1 MQYTSVRLLDCS
13 KITNHINF
21 TARAKGAEDS
31 DCSMDDLFFA
41 EVTSMIGD
49 DKLVV
54 SCFWRVKTTDNGIIF
69 SYPKSHFVQI
79 KFMSRTNL
87 NLSDTVL

>member
-1 MQYTSVRLLDCS
+1 
-13 KITNHINF
+13 
-21 TARAKGAEDS
+21 
-31 DCSMDDLFFA
+31 MDDLFFA

-54 SCFWRVKTTDNGIIF
+54 SCFCRVKTTDNGIIL

-87 NLSDTVL
+87 NLSDRQFCKMFVALVCSKFNMARRSLYSH

>member
-1 MQYTSVRLLDCS
+1 MQYTSVRSPDCQ

-21 TARAKGAEDS
+21 TARPKGTEDS

-41 EVTSMIGD
+41 EVMSMMGD

-54 SCFWRVKTTDNGIIF
+54 SCFCRLKTDDVMYLG
-69 SYPKSHFVQI
+69 
-79 KFMSRTNL
+79 
-87 NLSDTVL
+87 